1 MRVRGGR
8 TIPAVVAGVVASFV
22 GYASSASVVLA
33 GLLHVGATPRD
44 AASGLL
50 ALSVLM
56 GCTGIALSFRLRQPI
71 SAAWSTSGAALLA
84 VTARPPGGFSTA
96 VEAFVIAGLL
106 AVATG
111 AFPPFA
117 RAVAL
122 VPAPLGA
129 AMLAGVLLPL
139 CARVAVGIVDLPAV
153 VAPCAAVWLLLM
165 RIARTWAVPGAVA
178 AAAIAVA
185 VAGAHGPGA
194 GGVSLVP
201 HPMLHVPHGSIVAA
215 IAIAVP
221 LYLVTMASQNL
232 PGLAVLRINGF
243 DPPVRPLLVATG
255 TASVVAAPLGGHG
268 INLAALTAALVA
280 GPEAHPDP
288 RRRWVAAAA
297 GGVAFV
303 GLGLAAGT
311 VIALAGFAPPLVVEA
326 IAGLALVGALGGSL
340 ASATGDDR
348 LRDAAVVTFAVTA
361 SAIRVVGISA
371 PMWGLV
377 AGIATAAASGSRRCR
392 AIPWPVKER
401 KCRPCRCAGGSGST
415 PSQRRCRRR
424 EIRGR

>member
-1 MRVRGGR
+1 MRDGR
-8 TIPAVVAGVVASFV
+8 TMPAVAAGVVASLV

-56 GCTGIALSFRLRQPI
+56 GCAGIGLSVRLRQPV
-71 SAAWSTSGAALLA
+71 SAAWSVSGAALLTA
-84 VTARPPGGFSTA
+84 TARPPGGFSTA
-96 VEAFVIAGLL
+96 VEAFLIAGVL

-139 CARVAVGIVDLPAV
+139 CARVAVGFVDLPAV
-153 VAPCAAVWLLLM
+153 VAPVAIVWLVLT
-165 RIARTWAVPGAVA
+165 RVARAWAVPGAVA
-178 AAAIAVA
+178 AAIAAVA
-185 VAGAHGPGA
+185 ADGARGPGA

-201 HPMLHVPHGSIVAA
+201 HPLMHAPHGHLLTAVAL
-215 IAIAVP
+215 AVP

-255 TASVVAAPLGGHG
+255 AASVAAAPFGGHA

-280 GPEAHPDP
+280 GPEAHPDR
-288 RRRWVAAAA
+288 RRRWIAAAA
-297 GGVAFV
+297 GGVAFI
-303 GLGLAAGT
+303 GLGLAAGA
-311 VIALAGFAPPLVVEA
+311 VITLAGLAPPVVIDA
-326 IAGLALVGALGGSL
+326 VAGLALVGALGGSL
-340 ASATGDDR
+340 ASATSDDR
-348 LRDAAVVTFAVTA
+348 LRDAAVVTFAVTV
-361 SAIRVVGISA
+361 SAIRVVGVSA
-371 PMWGLV
+371 PMWGLL
-377 AGIATAAASGSRRCR
+377 AGLATAAAARWRRGES
-392 AIPWPVKER
+392 ALP
-401 KCRPCRCAGGSGST
+401 AT
-415 PSQRRCRRR
+415 PPAAAPQPL
-424 EIRGR
+424 EAATD

>member
-1 MRVRGGR
+1 MKVRDGQ
-8 TIPAVVAGVVASFV
+8 TMPAIAAGVVASLV

-56 GCTGIALSFRLRQPI
+56 GFTGIVLSVRLRQPV

-84 VTARPPGGFSTA
+84 ATARPPGGFSTA
-96 VEAFVIAGLL
+96 VAAFLIAGAL

-117 RAVAL
+117 RTVAL

-139 CARVAVGIVDLPAV
+139 CARVAVGFVDLPAV
-153 VAPCAAVWLLLM
+153 VAPTAAVWLLLT
-165 RIARTWAVPGAVA
+165 RLARTWAVPGAVA
-178 AAAIAVA
+178 AAVVA
-185 VAGAHGPGA
+185 VAADGARGRGA

-201 HPMLHVPHGSIVAA
+201 HTVLHVPHGHLVAA
-215 IAIAVP
+215 ATLAVP

-232 PGLAVLRINGF
+232 PGLAVLRINGY
-243 DPPVRPLLVATG
+243 DAPVRPLLIATG
-255 TASVVAAPLGGHG
+255 AAGVVAAPLGGHA

-297 GGVAFV
+297 GGAAFI
-303 GLGLAAGT
+303 GLGLAAGV
-311 VIALAGFAPPLVVEA
+311 VIALAGLAPPVVIDA
-326 IAGLALVGALGGSL
+326 IAGLALFGALGGSL
-340 ASATGDDR
+340 ASATGDNQ
-348 LRDAAVVTFAVTA
+348 LRDAAVVTFAVTV
-361 SAIRVVGISA
+361 SAIRVVGVSA
-371 PMWGLV
+371 PMWGLAAGV
-377 AGIATAAASGSRRCR
+377 AIAAATGWRRN
-392 AIPWPVKER
+392 AGPTVAAEGKQ
-401 KCRPCRCAGGSGST
+401 CAAGT
-415 PSQRRCRRR
+415 
-424 EIRGR
+424 